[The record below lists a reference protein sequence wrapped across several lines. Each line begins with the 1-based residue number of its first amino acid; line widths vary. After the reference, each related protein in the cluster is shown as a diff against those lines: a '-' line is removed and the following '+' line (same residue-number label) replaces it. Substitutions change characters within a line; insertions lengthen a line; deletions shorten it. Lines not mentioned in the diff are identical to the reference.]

1 MPKISKAVP
10 TPPTRPSPGVI
21 GITDLGW
28 DDTPAEKSG
37 NLPASDGAVVGAA
50 EQGAAARGL
59 PDAGR
64 VVGGGETSDGVP
76 FLVERL
82 PDGRT
87 IELATGVGTKPRT
100 AAKVNP
106 DAASFREAG
115 TASPSPFTSAL
126 RQDPNT
132 ALRGTAGIAKYRQ
145 MWRENGAVRRA
156 IRRIQTPIESARWTV
171 LPGEDSTAAKKQ
183 AEFVAENLFEGLDV
197 TWAQTLSDINLFLR
211 YGYSMLNKVY
221 IRDTRPGGGAM
232 IRLAKLAPRH
242 PLDVEHI
249 EYDQFG
255 SPVKVWFY
263 PAGQYEVRP
272 DGNAYPIGNSSGQG
286 NVPIEMSQLV
296 VFTLDGEAGDLQGTS
311 VLRAA
316 YGHWMMQTALM
327 KIDAVQKERH
337 AVGVPVITLPPGAT
351 DDDLELAEE
360 IGRNL
365 RANER
370 AHVVL
375 PDPQW
380 KLEWAKIEGSV
391 ADALESAQWHAD
403 QIEKN
408 VLWGDSDNEYDLF
421 MKSTRYLADRIA
433 DTLNRW
439 VVRELVD
446 YNWANVKKY
455 PRITPRWIGEFE
467 DMRTRSFAI
476 RNLVGASLITPDEV
490 LEAQL
495 RKELDLPMADLA
507 SRRITETPQNPQG
520 EEGEPAEGGQNPND
534 KAPAG
539 TNTKGV
545 ATTKGDAVKQRGQQA
560 GKPRQGNP
568 KVGPPQ
574 ANAGTDRSGGK

>member
-1 MPKISKAVP
+1 M
-10 TPPTRPSPGVI
+10 
-21 GITDLGW
+21 
-28 DDTPAEKSG
+28 
-37 NLPASDGAVVGAA
+37 AA
-50 EQGAAARGL
+50 TEQGAAARGL
-59 PDAGR
+59 PDAER
-64 VVGGGETSDGVP
+64 ILGGGETADGVP
-76 FLVERL
+76 FFVERGA
-82 PDGRT
+82 DGNS
-87 IELATGVGTKPRT
+87 IELATAGGVGTKPRT
-100 AAKVNP
+100 AKKVNP
-106 DAASFREAG
+106 DAASFREVG
-115 TASPSPFTSAL
+115 SASPSPFTSAL
-126 RQDPNT
+126 RLDPNNL
-132 ALRGTAGIAKYRQ
+132 LRGQAGIAKYRQ

-156 IRRIQTPIESARWTV
+156 VRRVQTPIESARWTV
-171 LPGEDSTAAKKQ
+171 VPGEDTAQAKKQ
-183 AEFVAENLFEGLDV
+183 AEFVAENLFESLDV
-197 TWAQTLSDINLFLR
+197 TWSQTLGDILLMVR

-221 IRDTRPGGGAM
+221 IRDVKAGTGGAS

-242 PLDVEHI
+242 PLDVEHV
-249 EYDQFG
+249 EYDDFG

-263 PAGQYEVRP
+263 PAGSYEVRS
-272 DGNAYPIGNSSGQG
+272 DGNAYPIGNSGSG
-286 NVPIEMSQLV
+286 NVAVDIAQLV
-296 VFTLDGEAGDLQGTS
+296 VFTLEGEAGDLQGTS
-311 VLRAA
+311 ILRAA
-316 YGHWMMQTALM
+316 YGHWMMMNALM

-351 DDDLELAEE
+351 DKDLALAEE

-375 PDPQW
+375 PDPNW

-391 ADALESAQWHAD
+391 VNPLESAEWHAE

-408 VLWGDSDNEYDLF
+408 VLWDDSDNGYDLF

-476 RNLVGASLITPDEV
+476 RNLVGADLITPDEM

-507 SRRITETPQNPQG
+507 TRRVVEAPQNPNDPEG
-520 EEGEPAEGGQNPND
+520 GDGGEPGTENPND
-534 KAPAG
+534 KAPQG
-539 TNTKGV
+539 TNVRGR
-545 ATTKGDAVKQRGQQA
+545 ATTKQDGQQA
-560 GKPRQGNP
+560 GKPRQAS
-568 KVGPPQ
+568 PPSGRQQ
-574 ANAGTDRSGGK
+574 ANAGTDRSGGR